1 LPAANEGHDVPKKTY
16 SYGLIENARDL
27 RKTMPLAERRLW
39 FDGLRS
45 LPQNFRRQRPIGSY
59 IVDFYCAEARLVVE
73 LDGATH
79 DSDSAQQ
86 YDEMRTAFFE
96 SLGLCVIRFSNDD
109 VLRNLEG
116 VLVEIARVVDVRTVV
131 TPPSLRD
138 TSPTT

>member
-1 LPAANEGHDVPKKTY
+1 MPKKTY

-39 FDGLRS
+39 FDGLRM
-45 LPQNFRRQRPIGSY
+45 LPQKFRRQRPIGTF

-79 DSDSAQQ
+79 DSDAAQQ
-86 YDEMRTAFFE
+86 YDADRTAYLR
-96 SLGLCVIRFSNDD
+96 STGMRVIRFANAE
-109 VLRNLEG
+109 VMTNLEG
-116 VLVEIARVVDVRTVV
+116 VLAEISRVITEQVPI

-138 TSPTT
+138 TSPTS